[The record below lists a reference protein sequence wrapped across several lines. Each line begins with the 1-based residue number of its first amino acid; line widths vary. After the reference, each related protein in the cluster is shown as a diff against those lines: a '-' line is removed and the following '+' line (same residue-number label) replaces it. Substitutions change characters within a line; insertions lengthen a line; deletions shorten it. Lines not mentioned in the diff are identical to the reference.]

1 MQVGVIFLT
10 ICAYGLAIFLWSRE
24 RTPNYLVAMLG
35 AHLAVLLSPL
45 WQALYGFV
53 YDTRLPALYGFGGGQ
68 LQALPRLAL
77 PWPVFLGAW
86 LAVAPALAVFYL
98 FRHRWW
104 FPGYA
109 TSLLT
114 FVLFVLYH
122 LLIET
127 ICVRQGW
134 LRYTR
139 DVSLPLNVPPP
150 LLARQPADDRAADP
164 AGAEPARPRPARRAA
179 VHGAAARGAVLGCAD
194 RPDWDAGAAGLWGA
208 HHRRLARAA
217 ARMAADHLMSVLSS
231 ARADRT
237 YVSRHLGL
245 LVFQKLCENQS
256 WYGGG
261 LYESEYAL
269 LCLPIKTLVTEAP
282 RYSKYT

>member
-68 LQALPRLAL
+68 LQALPRLTL

-139 DVSLPLNVPPP
+139 DVSLPLNVPQP
-150 LLARQPADDRAADP
+150 LLSALMNGLVSLGMLAAL
-164 AGAEPARPRPARRAA
+164 ALSLL
-179 VHGAAARGAVLGCAD
+179 VHGLLGAPLYTALLLEAQSWAALI
-194 RPDWDAGAAGLWGA
+194 GLIG
-208 HHRRLARAA
+208 
-217 ARMAADHLMSVLSS
+217 
-231 ARADRT
+231 T
-237 YVSRHLGL
+237 LGL
-245 LVFQKLCENQS
+245 LASGAHIIAGSLER
-256 WYGGG
+256 
-261 LYESEYAL
+261 
-269 LCLPIKTLVTEAP
+269 P
-282 RYSKYT
+282 REW

>member
-139 DVSLPLNVPPP
+139 DVSLPLNVPQP
-150 LLARQPADDRAADP
+150 LLSALMNGLVSLGMLAALLLT
-164 AGAEPARPRPARRAA
+164 RRYSLGSLLTIVLPIPLALSLL
-179 VHGAAARGAVLGCAD
+179 VHGLLGAPLYTALLLEAQSWAALI
-194 RPDWDAGAAGLWGA
+194 GLIG
-208 HHRRLARAA
+208 
-217 ARMAADHLMSVLSS
+217 
-231 ARADRT
+231 T
-237 YVSRHLGL
+237 LGL
-245 LVFQKLCENQS
+245 LASGAHIIAGSLER
-256 WYGGG
+256 
-261 LYESEYAL
+261 
-269 LCLPIKTLVTEAP
+269 P
-282 RYSKYT
+282 REW